1 MAKDA
6 KTLDDLFHD
15 TLKDMY
21 YAEKKMLATLPKM
34 AKAAQNDE
42 LTAAFEKHRAET
54 ERHVERLEQVFALI
68 DKKAQGKTCDAIIGI
83 TDEGTEIMKEYKGSP
98 ALDAGLIA
106 AAQAVEHYEISRYG
120 TLRTWAEELGL
131 NDAVSLL
138 QETLDEEKATDEVL
152 TKIAESVVNREA
164 EAA

>member
-1 MAKDA
+1 MKD
-6 KTLDDLFHD
+6 
-15 TLKDMY
+15 
-21 YAEKKMLATLPKM
+21 
-34 AKAAQNDE
+34 
-42 LTAAFEKHRAET
+42 
-54 ERHVERLEQVFALI
+54 
-68 DKKAQGKTCDAIIGI
+68 
-83 TDEGTEIMKEYKGSP
+83 YKGSP

-152 TKIAESVVNREA
+152 TKIAESVVNQEA
-164 EAA
+164 EAACAVPTH

>member
-21 YAEKKMLATLPKM
+21 YAEKKILATLPKM

>member
-1 MAKDA
+1 MKD
-6 KTLDDLFHD
+6 
-15 TLKDMY
+15 
-21 YAEKKMLATLPKM
+21 
-34 AKAAQNDE
+34 
-42 LTAAFEKHRAET
+42 
-54 ERHVERLEQVFALI
+54 
-68 DKKAQGKTCDAIIGI
+68 
-83 TDEGTEIMKEYKGSP
+83 YKGSP

-152 TKIAESVVNREA
+152 TKIAESVVNQEA